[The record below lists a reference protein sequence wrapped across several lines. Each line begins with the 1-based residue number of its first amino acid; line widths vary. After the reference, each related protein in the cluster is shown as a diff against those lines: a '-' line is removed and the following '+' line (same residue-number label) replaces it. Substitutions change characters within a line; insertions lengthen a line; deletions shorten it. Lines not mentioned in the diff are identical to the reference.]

1 MGSRVSELAGAA
13 PPAPPGS
20 AFGWLVRICN
30 TAASLWIVVLMVLVI
45 VDVAGR
51 AVFNKPLAGVNE
63 IMEISIVAM
72 LYLQVTQALRDGK
85 HTRSDAFIG
94 QLHARRPVAAHAL
107 ESVFCAAGATMMV
120 LVLRAAWP
128 RLVEAW
134 NGGFT
139 IGNQGVFLVPEW
151 PLRAVIVFGCVL
163 MSVQFVLLAVR
174 HAGRCRQAS

>member
-1 MGSRVSELAGAA
+1 VSEFADAA
-13 PPAPPGS
+13 RPAPPGS
-20 AFGWLVRICN
+20 AFGWLVRVCN
-30 TAASLWIVVLMVLVI
+30 TAASLWIVALMVLVI
-45 VDVAGR
+45 VDVVGR
-51 AVFNKPLAGVNE
+51 ALFNKPLVGVNE

-94 QLHARRPVAAHAL
+94 QLHARRPAIAHAL
-107 ESVFCAAGATMMV
+107 ESLFCAAGAALML

-139 IGNQGVFLVPEW
+139 IGNQGVFIVPEW

-163 MSVQFVLLAVR
+163 MVVQFVLLAAN
-174 HAGRCRQAS
+174 HGRRARAAS